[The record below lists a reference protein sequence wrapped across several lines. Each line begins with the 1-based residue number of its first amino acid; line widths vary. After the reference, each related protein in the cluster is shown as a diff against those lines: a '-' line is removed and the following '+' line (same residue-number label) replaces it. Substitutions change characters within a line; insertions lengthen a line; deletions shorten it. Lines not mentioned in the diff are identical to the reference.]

1 MLLLPEFTPLLA
13 RTMMQLL
20 CYLPKNTTYIAAQPE
35 EDQEFALTVH
45 AKLAAAAAVVQNIEG
60 KVTTLR
66 RIIALWGEIF
76 QGLLQLI
83 VDYMVSK
90 TGSLD
95 L

>member
-45 AKLAAAAAVVQNIEG
+45 AKLAATAVVQNIEG

-66 RIIALWGEIF
+66 RIIAI
-76 QGLLQLI
+76 
-83 VDYMVSK
+83 
-90 TGSLD
+90 
-95 L
+95 